1 MQGLPTVA
9 TAIAT
14 MTTTQATAALR
25 HSVRLAGMS
34 RAPIWREARVGLVVI
49 VMLFKLT
56 SEPENSP

>member
-1 MQGLPTVA
+1 MKGLPTVA

-25 HSVRLAGMS
+25 HSVRLAGMP
-34 RAPIWREARVGLVVI
+34 RAPIWREARVGIVVI